1 MNTFQCQSPHA
12 IHFSGGRTSGFML
25 HKHLEAHGGKLPEG
39 VHVIFCNTGKERV
52 ETLDFVERCSLEWGV
67 PVVWLE
73 YRYEGPPAEF
83 DVQEFTR
90 EASATEFVLDEDA
103 DEFIPAPGTE
113 DATKIVT
120 QQVATR
126 KKTRGRHYFEIVN
139 YATASRNGEPF
150 EAIIQARG
158 FLPNVVARF
167 CTVEMKIRTAQRYLK
182 SLGWDHWTSSIG
194 LRADEPA
201 RVARLRGTNRHNN
214 EEPDA
219 PLARAGFVLDDVRRF
234 WESQPFDL
242 ALESYQGNCDLC
254 FLKGRGKIQRVM
266 REAPELAQ
274 WWIGQENAIK
284 SSKSARNAS
293 FRADRPR
300 YEHLLRQVQ
309 EQPLLP
315 FPDDEPMID
324 CFCGEE

>member
-1 MNTFQCQSPHA
+1 MNNFRCQSPHA

-25 HKHLEAHGGKLPEG
+25 HKHLEAHDGKLPEG
-39 VHVIFCNTGKERV
+39 VQVIFCNTGKERT
-52 ETLDFVERCSLEWGV
+52 ETLDFVERCSLEWAV
-67 PVVWLE
+67 PVIWLE
-73 YRYEGPPAEF
+73 YRYIPGEPGSPGIAVAEP
-83 DVQEFTR
+83 VK
-90 EASATEFVLDEDA
+90 VPVWDED
-103 DEFIPAPGTE
+103 DEGETVQIGEVPGIKTTIHGRKAPKGKHT
-113 DATKIVT
+113 
-120 QQVATR
+120 
-126 KKTRGRHYFEIVN
+126 FEIVN
-139 YATASRNGEPF
+139 YATASRQGEPF
-150 EAIIQARG
+150 EQIIQARG

-182 SLGWDHWTSSIG
+182 SLGWDHLTSSIG

-201 RVARLRGTNRHNN
+201 RVSRLRGTNRHSN

-219 PLARAGFVLDDVRRF
+219 PLARSGFVLDDVRRF

-254 FLKGRGKIQRVM
+254 FLKGRGKIQKIM
-266 REAPELAQ
+266 RENPELAE
-274 WWIGQENAIK
+274 WWIDQEKTIK

-300 YEHLLRQVQ
+300 YEHLLKQVQ

-315 FPDDEPMID
+315 FSDEEPTID

>member
-1 MNTFQCQSPHA
+1 MNPFAMAAPHA

-39 VHVIFCNTGKERV
+39 VHVIFCNTGKERT

-73 YRYEGPPAEF
+73 YRY
-83 DVQEFTR
+83 
-90 EASATEFVLDEDA
+90 
-103 DEFIPAPGTE
+103 IPAPTPEEKGKHT
-113 DATKIVT
+113 
-120 QQVATR
+120 
-126 KKTRGRHYFEIVN
+126 FEVVN

-150 EAIIQARG
+150 EQIIQARG

-201 RVARLRGTNRHNN
+201 RVSRLRGTNRHNN

-219 PLARAGFVLDDVRRF
+219 PLAKAGLVLDDVRRF

-254 FLKGRGKIQRVM
+254 FLKGRGKIQKIM
-266 REAPELAQ
+266 RENPELAE
-274 WWIGQENAIK
+274 WWIDQENTIK

-315 FPDDEPMID
+315 FPDEESTID
-324 CFCGEE
+324 CFCGE

>member
-1 MNTFQCQSPHA
+1 
-12 IHFSGGRTSGFML
+12 
-25 HKHLEAHGGKLPEG
+25 
-39 VHVIFCNTGKERV
+39 VIFCNTGKERT

-67 PVVWLE
+67 PVIWLE
-73 YRYEGPPAEF
+73 YRYI
-83 DVQEFTR
+83 
-90 EASATEFVLDEDA
+90 L
-103 DEFIPAPGTE
+103 APTPEEKGKH
-113 DATKIVT
+113 A
-120 QQVATR
+120 
-126 KKTRGRHYFEIVN
+126 FEIVN

-219 PLARAGFVLDDVRRF
+219 PLARAGFALDDVRRF

-266 REAPELAQ
+266 RESPELAQ
-274 WWIGQENAIK
+274 WWIYQENAIR

-300 YEHLLRQVQ
+300 YEHLLKQVQ

-324 CFCGEE
+324 CFCGE